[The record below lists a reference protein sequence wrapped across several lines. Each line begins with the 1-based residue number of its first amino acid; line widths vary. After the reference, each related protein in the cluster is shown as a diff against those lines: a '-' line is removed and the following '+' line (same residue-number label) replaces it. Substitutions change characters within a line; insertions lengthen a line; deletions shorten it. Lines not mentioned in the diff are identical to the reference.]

1 MEAIT
6 LLPLGRNRVC
16 VAMDQRFRR
25 LTGMI
30 AGALL
35 LVLTGTAPVTSE
47 NVWTALRSGG
57 AVGLMRHAVA
67 PGATDPAN
75 FKLNKCSTQRN
86 LSAAGRAQ
94 AKRIGS
100 WFRKNGI
107 VSANVLTSA
116 FCRCQD
122 TARLL
127 GLGGARTKAWLNALA
142 KETVPARKQMA
153 GLAAFIRSAKPG
165 KPAILVTHKWN
176 IARLVGITP
185 GSGETVVVRA
195 GSDGKISVIGRIP
208 AR

>member
-1 MEAIT
+1 
-6 LLPLGRNRVC
+6 
-16 VAMDQRFRR
+16 MDQRFSKSA
-25 LTGMI
+25 GMI
-30 AGALL
+30 AGAFILILL
-35 LVLTGTAPVTSE
+35 GTVPVTAE
-47 NVWTALRSGG
+47 NVWTALKSGG

-67 PGATDPAN
+67 PGSTDPAN

-107 VSANVLTSA
+107 ASANVLTSA
-116 FCRCQD
+116 FCRCRD
-122 TARLL
+122 TAKLL
-127 GLGGARTKAWLNALA
+127 GLGGTKTKAWLNALA
-142 KETVPARKQMA
+142 NEKKPARKQMA
-153 GLAAFIRSAKPG
+153 GLTAFIRSAKPG

-185 GSGETVVVRA
+185 ASGETVVVRA
-195 GSDGKISVIGRIP
+195 VAGGAISVVGRIP

>member
-1 MEAIT
+1 
-6 LLPLGRNRVC
+6 
-16 VAMDQRFRR
+16 MDRQFRR
-25 LTGMI
+25 FAGII
-30 AGALL
+30 AGAFL
-35 LVLTGTAPVTSE
+35 LVLSGTVPVTAE

-67 PGATDPAN
+67 PGTTDPAN

-122 TARLL
+122 TAKLL
-127 GLGGARTKAWLNALA
+127 GLGGAKTKAWLNALA
-142 KETVPARKQMA
+142 NEKIAARKQMA

-165 KPAILVTHKWN
+165 RPAILVTHKWN

-185 GSGETVVVRA
+185 ASGETIVVRA
-195 GSDGKISVIGRIP
+195 ESGGKISVVGRIP
-208 AR
+208 AP

>member
-1 MEAIT
+1 
-6 LLPLGRNRVC
+6 
-16 VAMDQRFRR
+16 MDRQFRR
-25 LTGMI
+25 FAGI
-30 AGALL
+30 VAGAFL
-35 LVLTGTAPVTSE
+35 LVLSNTAPASAE
-47 NVWTALRSGG
+47 NVWTALKSGG

-67 PGATDPAN
+67 PGTTDPAN

-107 VSANVLTSA
+107 ASANVLTSA

-127 GLGGARTKAWLNALA
+127 GLGGAKTKAWLNALA
-142 KETVPARKQMA
+142 KEKVPARKQMA
-153 GLAAFIRSAKPG
+153 GLAAFVRSAKSG

-185 GSGETVVVRA
+185 ASGETIVVRA
-195 GSDGKISVIGRIP
+195 ASGGTISVVGRIP

>member
-1 MEAIT
+1 
-6 LLPLGRNRVC
+6 
-16 VAMDQRFRR
+16 MDRRFHRFA
-25 LTGMI
+25 GII
-30 AGALL
+30 AGAFL
-35 LVLTGTAPVTSE
+35 LVLSGMTPASTE
-47 NVWTALRSGG
+47 NVWTALKSGG

-67 PGATDPAN
+67 PGTTDPAD

-127 GLGGARTKAWLNALA
+127 GLGGAKTRAWLNALA
-142 KETVPARKQMA
+142 KEKVPARKQMA
-153 GLAAFIRSAKPG
+153 GLAAFIRSAKAG
-165 KPAILVTHKWN
+165 RPAILVTHKWN

-185 GSGETVVVRA
+185 ASGETIVVRA
-195 GSDGKISVIGRIP
+195 GSSGKFSVVGRIP